1 MVVQE
6 LFHILGCSIGQLPEW
21 EGEIRL
27 WPICS
32 FSLLVHAY
40 LLSETKFFSVDALS
54 LGTF

>member
-21 EGEIRL
+21 EGEVRL